1 MPLKLLLD
9 EHIDPKLVQ
18 LLGQRGIEAVSMQEW
33 RSGHYVGHPDHEI
46 LISMASEGLTLLSYD
61 VHSMPELLDR
71 LAEEEVTHGG
81 IILVS
86 ERTIK
91 QNALSALA
99 LALENLVNELGD
111 VDWHNRMVFLRR

>member
-1 MPLKLLLD
+1 MSLNLLLD

-18 LLGQRGIEAVSMQEW
+18 LLGQCGIEAVSMQEW

-46 LISMASEGLTLLSYD
+46 LISTASEGLTLLSYD
-61 VHSMPELLDR
+61 VHSIPELLDR
-71 LAEEEVTHGG
+71 LAEEEIIHGG

-99 LALENLVNELGD
+99 RALENLVSDLGD
-111 VDWHNRMVFLRR
+111 VDWRNRLVFLRR